1 MNKMGR
7 KIPPLL
13 SFIPRRWEEKEKGDN
28 ENLVNTLVKSSPQ
41 GCVLVEQR
49 M

>member
-1 MNKMGR
+1 MNKMGGN
-7 KIPPLL
+7 PPPQL
-13 SFIPRRWEEKEKGDN
+13 SFIPRRWEEEKEDN
-28 ENLVNTLVKSSPQ
+28 GNLANKPTVKSRPQ

>member
-28 ENLVNTLVKSSPQ
+28 ENLVIHLLKVVPRA
-41 GCVLVEQR
+41 VY
-49 M
+49 